1 MPQPSPTILTVSRNL
16 LRVLVVLNWVFAAA
30 AVGVLAL
37 TFAVEDRLLEALARQ
52 DGAAIAAANLL
63 AVRTVMVIGLIGVP
77 LAHLLLTRL
86 LAVVDTVRS
95 GDPFLTVNARRLTVI
110 AWCLLGIQLLDLLF
124 GAVAL
129 SVTGDD
135 SPLSGWTFNITGWI
149 AVLLL
154 FVLARVFEQGARMRE
169 DIEGTV

>member
-95 GDPFLTVNARRLTVI
+95 GDPFLTINARRLTVI

-135 SPLSGWTFNITGWI
+135 VAAVRVDLQHHRLDRRPAAVRAGPRLRTG
-149 AVLLL
+149 
-154 FVLARVFEQGARMRE
+154 RGMRE